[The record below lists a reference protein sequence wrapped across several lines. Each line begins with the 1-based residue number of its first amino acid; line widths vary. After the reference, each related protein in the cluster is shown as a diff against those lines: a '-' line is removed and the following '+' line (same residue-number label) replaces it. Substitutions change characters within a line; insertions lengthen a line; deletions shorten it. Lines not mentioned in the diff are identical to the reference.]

1 MNNRWL
7 FLPVLICSAF
17 ALRTLFLIDTTPLW
31 SDELYSVGKS
41 FQPSLGALVE
51 MLREDTHPLFYYF
64 LLWIWGQLIGQTPVT
79 LRLLS
84 WCAYC
89 LGGVVMVRQSLA
101 MGGRNLQVL
110 TVAGLLAF
118 CSPYPVRFAIE
129 GKSYALLL
137 LLVVLAWWWRRSER
151 PLL

>member
-1 MNNRWL
+1 
-7 FLPVLICSAF
+7 
-17 ALRTLFLIDTTPLW
+17 
-31 SDELYSVGKS
+31 
-41 FQPSLGALVE
+41 
-51 MLREDTHPLFYYF
+51 MLREYTCPPFYYF

-118 CSPYPVRFAIE
+118 CSPYPVRFAIK

-137 LLVVLAWWWRRSER
+137 LLVALA
-151 PLL
+151 

>member
-7 FLPVLICSAF
+7 FLPALICSAF
-17 ALRTLFLIDTTPLW
+17 ALRTLFLIDTTSLW

-51 MLREDTHPLFYYF
+51 MLREDTHPPFYYF
-64 LLWIWGQLIGQTPVT
+64 LLWIWGRLIGQTPVT

-137 LLVVLAWWWRRSER
+137 LLVVLAAALSGMA
-151 PLL
+151 